1 MSSYV
6 RYSLV
11 ASVVVAATLLLGG
24 CMRVEATRNSSSRE
38 FYGYLNS
45 FLREYQLR
53 GGLMQSL
60 PSDLSMEFVGDIEM
74 EERAVAY
81 CELSVANKFIPRIAF
96 LRSYWNSSSK
106 TIKELLMFH
115 ELGHCFLN
123 YDHVTSN
130 SNDIMFPTLIDPTY
144 YRENRDAVLDKF
156 FDPSDRPM
164 WSVGVLVNSP

>member
-24 CMRVEATRNSSSRE
+24 CTRIEANSNE
-38 FYGYLNS
+38 LYGYLNL

-60 PSDLSMEFVGDIEM
+60 PSDLSMEFVGDIEV

-81 CELSVANKFIPRIAF
+81 CKLSIVFIPKIAF
-96 LRSYWNSSSK
+96 LRSYWNNSSR
-106 TIKELLMFH
+106 TTKELLMFH

-164 WSVGVLVNSP
+164 WDVGVFFN